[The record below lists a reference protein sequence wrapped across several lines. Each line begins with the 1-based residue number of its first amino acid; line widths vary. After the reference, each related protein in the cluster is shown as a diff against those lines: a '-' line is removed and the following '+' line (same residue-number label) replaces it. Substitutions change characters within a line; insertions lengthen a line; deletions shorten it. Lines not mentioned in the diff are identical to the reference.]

1 MRKFRMLSLL
11 LAVLMSVSVLT
22 ACNNGTTNAT
32 TTAAG
37 ATTKSNAT
45 TAAPGGT
52 TAATAA
58 AVPTEL
64 KVCVGPEPD
73 SIDPAYNEAVDGAT
87 MLIHAFA
94 GITKLDKNG
103 VPQPDMAKEVKVSTD
118 LLTYTITLRDGLK
131 WSDGKALVAQDF
143 IYAWQRAIDPK
154 NATTYGY
161 MLGNIKGVNDI
172 IAAKPDSKYDL
183 NSIGAKATDDKT
195 IVITLDAPTSYFM
208 EILAFPTLFPVRKD
222 IVEGNDKW
230 ATDPKTYISN
240 GPYRM
245 KSWVTK
251 SEIVFEKN
259 PNYYDAKSIG
269 PDTIRFVLMDD
280 DNAILAAFKSGGIM
294 FADSF
299 PNDEIDALRSTPE
312 FNLASQLGTYYV
324 GFNCT
329 KAPFDNVKVRQ
340 ALSLAIDRNFIVEK
354 IGKAGQ
360 LPAGAYVPVGM
371 TDGDPTKEFR
381 TVGGDY
387 YSVKAADYAANVTKA
402 KALLSEAG
410 YPDGKGFPKF
420 EYMFNTSTGN
430 KLIAE
435 ALQNMWKTTL
445 GVDCTLVEQE
455 WGVFLTT
462 RQNGAYQVAR
472 NGWLADYNDPITF
485 LDMWVTGGGNND
497 SKWSNKDYDALI
509 AGVKASGD
517 RIKRYA
523 DMHKAEDILMK
534 EAPVAPIYYYVDMFL
549 KSTKLNGFYSSPLG
563 FKYFMYASIA
573 K

>member
-1 MRKFRMLSLL
+1 M
-11 LAVLMSVSVLT
+11 
-22 ACNNGTTNAT
+22 GY
-32 TTAAG
+32 
-37 ATTKSNAT
+37 
-45 TAAPGGT
+45 P
-52 TAATAA
+52 
-58 AVPTEL
+58 
-64 KVCVGPEPD
+64 
-73 SIDPAYNEAVDGAT
+73 SIFA
-87 MLIHAFA
+87 LFLAFA
-94 GITKLDKNG
+94 IVLIPVELGFLLVKGKKKTGRFTLQGII
-103 VPQPDMAKEVKVSTD
+103 S
-118 LLTYTITLRDGLK
+118 YR
-131 WSDGKALVAQDF
+131 
-143 IYAWQRAIDPK
+143 
-154 NATTYGY
+154 
-161 MLGNIKGVNDI
+161 
-172 IAAKPDSKYDL
+172 
-183 NSIGAKATDDKT
+183 NSIPWWQYLVWVLIIFIATGA
-195 IVITLDAPTSYFM
+195 IVTLLKPVDAFLQ
-208 EILAFPTLFPVRKD
+208 ERLFFWMPDINGFLGVR
-222 IVEGNDKW
+222 
-230 ATDPKTYISN
+230 AQFT
-240 GPYRM
+240 
-245 KSWVTK
+245 
-251 SEIVFEKN
+251 
-259 PNYYDAKSIG
+259 
-269 PDTIRFVLMDD
+269 
-280 DNAILAAFKSGGIM
+280 
-294 FADSF
+294 
-299 PNDEIDALRSTPE
+299 
-312 FNLASQLGTYYV
+312 
-324 GFNCT
+324 
-329 KAPFDNVKVRQ
+329 
-340 ALSLAIDRNFIVEK
+340 

-485 LDMWVTGGGNND
+485 LDMWVTDGGNND

-509 AGVKASGD
+509 AGVKAGSD

-563 FKYFMYASIA
+563 YKYFMYTSIA

>member
-534 EAPVAPIYYYVDMFL
+534 EAPVAPIYYYVDLYL
-549 KSTKLNGFYSSPLG
+549 KSTKLNGFYTSPLG
-563 FKYFMYASIA
+563 FKYFMYTSIA